1 MATEMLPPRELE
13 KIKNKA
19 ESNLVFSESSALNK
33 SMSLA
38 YFEYLENIE
47 LINSE
52 VQIYQTISAEEVLSV
67 SAEMFDEN
75 AHVELYYLPTT
86 ENNRV

>member
-1 MATEMLPPRELE
+1 MTERELE

-38 YFEYLENIE
+38 YFEYLEDAD
-47 LINSE
+47 LINHE
-52 VQIYQTISAEEVLSV
+52 VEIYQSISAEEIKRVAATLLD
-67 SAEMFDEN
+67 AN
-75 AHVELYYLPTT
+75 AHVELFYLP
-86 ENNRV
+86 VDPAAAS